1 VDGLGTLGVLGPFP
15 YQVWPEG
22 YSERRFRGAT
32 VPAARGLSQSTP
44 ATRKERASALAD
56 ALSHLGA
63 TALNRT
69 VLPLAFLHFW
79 VAESWGS
86 TGAGF
91 PLREEKMGMLVFVCP
106 AVGVEVSTGV
116 YVDLGTLKSLEFA
129 NVYCPHCRQTHQM
142 AGIRHWMATS
152 DQLDNLHKIDIR
164 AA

>member
-1 VDGLGTLGVLGPFP
+1 MGLDWSGLPF
-15 YQVWPEG
+15 EG
-22 YSERRFRGAT
+22 G
-32 VPAARGLSQSTP
+32 
-44 ATRKERASALAD
+44 
-56 ALSHLGA
+56 
-63 TALNRT
+63 
-69 VLPLAFLHFW
+69 
-79 VAESWGS
+79 
-86 TGAGF
+86 
-91 PLREEKMGMLVFVCP
+91 KMGMLVFVCP